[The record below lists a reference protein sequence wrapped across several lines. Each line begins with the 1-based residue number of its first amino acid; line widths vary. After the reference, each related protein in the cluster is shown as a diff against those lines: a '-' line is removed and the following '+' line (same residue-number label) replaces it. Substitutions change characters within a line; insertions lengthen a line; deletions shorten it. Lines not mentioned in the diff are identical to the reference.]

1 MKPFYA
7 LLALTLAAS
16 VGACNPSPE
25 MDSLDADTPQD
36 MAFHSPAIAAPA
48 EPGEAVALPP
58 ADTLSL
64 TTFEPATVEIYCR
77 FHRLAEN
84 GEPGELLFMTELA
97 GVPAPAA
104 IGLEGQAVRLE
115 EVSKSV
121 QEGAG
126 VWTYRNAERPVE
138 VQLTLTETVEGS
150 EYRSYEGTIRI
161 TDPALGDVIPIEG
174 TCGV

>member
-7 LLALTLAAS
+7 LFALTLAAS

-36 MAFHSPAIAAPA
+36 MAFHSPAIATA
-48 EPGEAVALPP
+48 EPDEGDTLNA

-64 TTFEPATVEIYCR
+64 SPFKPATVEIYCS
-77 FHRLAEN
+77 FHRPAQN
-84 GEPGELLFMTELA
+84 GELGDLIFMTEIA

-104 IGLEGQAVRLE
+104 IGLEGQPVRLE
-115 EVSKSV
+115 EVSKSAK
-121 QEGAG
+121 EGAG
-126 VWTYRNAERPVE
+126 VWTYHNAQRPVE
-138 VQLTLTETVEGS
+138 VQLTLTETAEGS

-161 TDPALGDVIPIEG
+161 TDPALGDIIPIEG